1 MQNVLK
7 LYGKGVES
15 MKSKLLES
23 KKYPPSCEYCKHGR
37 LSPDESSVLCIKKG
51 IVETDGK
58 CRKYSYDPLK
68 RRPQK
73 PLIIERA
80 NPSEFE
86 LFKLDLE

>member
-1 MQNVLK
+1 
-7 LYGKGVES
+7 
-15 MKSKLLES
+15 MKSKLLNKDAYEAI
-23 KKYPPSCEYCKHGR
+23 CRNCKHGR

-58 CRKYSYDPLK
+58 FRKYSYDPLK